1 MAAYK
6 LLKVLKE
13 SLKEVEAGVPVNWLG
28 KWAKQ
33 VRIVSITKRI
43 KELEKQIKNKKAK

>member
-6 LLKVLKE
+6 LLKTLKE
-13 SLKEVEAGVPVNWLG
+13 NLKEVEAGIPQNWLG

-33 VRIVSITKRI
+33 VRLKSISKRI
-43 KELEKQIKNKKAK
+43 QELEKQIKNKK